1 MLLTR
6 KHLSRRTVLR
16 GVGATMALPFLD
28 SMIPARSVLA
38 KTEAARAASRARLV
52 CIEQVHGAAG
62 ISEYGLAKNLWIP
75 AATGRRFDISQGNL
89 SPLEPFRDQLTII
102 SNTDARMAEAQSAPE
117 VGGDHF
123 RSSAVMYTQAHPK
136 LTEGSDV
143 SVGVSMDQLYAQ
155 RFGQDT
161 PIPSMQLTIEPVDQS
176 GGCAYGYACVY
187 TDTISWAAADQPLP
201 MVRDPRFVFEQ
212 LFGSGGTPEQ
222 RAPRRATDRSILD
235 LLTRQMADLRRSLGA
250 GDRQRLDQYSNNIR
264 EIEQRIARI
273 EARNTSGEARELPGA
288 PAGVPDSFDEHV
300 KLMFDL
306 QVLAFAADT
315 TRVFSFKIGRDGS
328 GRVYPGSGV
337 DRGFHDASHHGSSE
351 ERIKQFGEINKYH
364 VSLLPYFLEKLQTT
378 MDGETNLLEKT
389 LVLYGSPMAVGN
401 THNHRNCPLILLG
414 KGGGAVQPGIHVKAP
429 KDTPM
434 ANVMLTLLQRLGL
447 EDLQS
452 FGDSSGEFSFST
464 AETTVASHEGHEV
477 AG

>member
-1 MLLTR
+1 MFLTQ
-6 KHLSRRTVLR
+6 KHLSRRSVLR
-16 GVGATMALPFLD
+16 GVGATIALPFLD

-38 KTEAARAASRARLV
+38 RTAATRAANGARLV

-62 ISEYGLAKNLWIP
+62 ISEYGLKHNLWIP

-89 SPLEPFRDQLTII
+89 SPLEPFRNHLTIV
-102 SNTDARMAEAQSAPE
+102 SNTDVRMAEAQSAPE

-143 SVGVSMDQLYAQ
+143 RVGISMDQVYAQ

-222 RAPRRATDRSILD
+222 RAQRRATDRSILD
-235 LLTRQMADLRRSLGA
+235 MLTDQMTNLRRSLGPE
-250 GDRQRLDQYSNNIR
+250 DRQRLDQYSNNLR

-288 PAGVPDSFDEHV
+288 PAGVPDSYDEHV

-306 QVLAFAADT
+306 QVLAFSSDT
-315 TRVFSFKIGRDGS
+315 TRVFSFKMGRDGS
-328 GRVYPGSGV
+328 GRVYPDSGV
-337 DRGFHDASHHGSSE
+337 DRGFHDASHHGASD
-351 ERIKQFGEINKYH
+351 ERIRQFGEINKYH
-364 VSLLPYFLEKLQTT
+364 VSLLPYFLDKLQNT
-378 MDGETNLLEKT
+378 MDGEANLLDKT

-401 THNHRNCPLILLG
+401 THNHRNCPLILMG
-414 KGGGAVQPGIHVKAP
+414 RGGGVVEPGVHVKAP

-434 ANVMLTLLQRLGL
+434 ANVMLTLLHRLGL
-447 EDLQS
+447 EELTS
-452 FGDSSGEFSFST
+452 FGDSSGEFSFS
-464 AETTVASHEGHEV
+464 APDTTVA
-477 AG
+477 